1 MGRMASFEPE
11 NSKHRF
17 HVENAGGR
25 LAGLPAVEA
34 VDMHAALPGH
44 LLEDSEERSRASKK
58 ARVTADAV
66 RGSRLGAGIVVD
78 S

>member
-1 MGRMASFEPE
+1 MASFEPE

-17 HVENAGGR
+17 HIEDAGGC

-34 VDMHAALPGH
+34 VDMGASLP
-44 LLEDSEERSRASKK
+44 
-58 ARVTADAV
+58 
-66 RGSRLGAGIVVD
+66 GAGIVVD